1 MKPSVLSIHCNADT
15 LTSVDFN
22 PISNQVVD
30 KDLTIGYLTNQTVNK
45 LHQEGDITDT
55 QKNTFF
61 KAAREFFMCAA
72 SYLIKWCSMTEE
84 MLLHATWLDF
94 EQRLQK
100 SFISVEYFVHRFPK
114 IFASID
120 IDRLNEEFINYQL
133 LSPSDIPSTIKES
146 ANFSE
151 EDPHRVDI
159 LWGYLRGVKK
169 PGTSE
174 LAFGLLFSVAE
185 VVMSIPHSN
194 AGEERIFSY
203 QQNKT
208 PSRSSL
214 KLEGTLSSLII
225 AITHSNPLTW
235 EPSEVIIK
243 KAQVATCMC
252 MHLFYCIFYIA
263 MCPFMFEYKQP
274 NLNIRAI
281 FPGVNLNTN
290 SQISIFPGL
299 NLNI

>member
-1 MKPSVLSIHCNADT
+1 M
-15 LTSVDFN
+15 
-22 PISNQVVD
+22 
-30 KDLTIGYLTNQTVNK
+30 
-45 LHQEGDITDT
+45 
-55 QKNTFF
+55 
-61 KAAREFFMCAA
+61 
-72 SYLIKWCSMTEE
+72 
-84 MLLHATWLDF
+84 
-94 EQRLQK
+94 
-100 SFISVEYFVHRFPK
+100 EYFVHRFPK

-146 ANFSE
+146 ANLSE

-185 VVMSIPHSN
+185 VVMSMPHSN
-194 AGEERIFSY
+194 AGEERIFSFINK
-203 QQNKT
+203 NKT

-225 AITHSNPLTW
+225 AKTHISNPLTW

-243 KAQVATCMC
+243 KAQVATRTYNEQ
-252 MHLFYCIFYIA
+252 H
-263 MCPFMFEYKQP
+263 K
-274 NLNIRAI
+274 
-281 FPGVNLNTN
+281 
-290 SQISIFPGL
+290 
-299 NLNI
+299 